1 MIPNII
7 KIYATP
13 NFIEANT
20 ISSMLE
26 SNGIKVFQLNK
37 SDSSYPCFAMIELY
51 IPIENEQEAM
61 ELLEVAC
68 KS

>member
-1 MIPNII
+1 MINNLI

-13 NFIEANT
+13 DLIQANT

-37 SDSSYPCFAMIELY
+37 SDSSYPCFVMIELF
-51 IPIENEQEAM
+51 IPLENEQEAV
-61 ELLEVAC
+61 ELLEVD
-68 KS
+68 